1 MITPPNNLKKTMRR
15 RYILQQLVM
24 MSSPREIG
32 GVSIGRSGG
41 DGGERSWSGGRGGMR
56 YRKICKTFLGNTIHV
71 EDILKNGPMV
81 SRISL
86 SNV

>member
-1 MITPPNNLKKTMRR
+1 MITPPSNLKKTMRR

-41 DGGERSWSGGRGGMR
+41 NGGGRSYQRGRGIIDLWSRQMSGLS
-56 YRKICKTFLGNTIHV
+56 YRN
-71 EDILKNGPMV
+71 N
-81 SRISL
+81 
-86 SNV
+86 